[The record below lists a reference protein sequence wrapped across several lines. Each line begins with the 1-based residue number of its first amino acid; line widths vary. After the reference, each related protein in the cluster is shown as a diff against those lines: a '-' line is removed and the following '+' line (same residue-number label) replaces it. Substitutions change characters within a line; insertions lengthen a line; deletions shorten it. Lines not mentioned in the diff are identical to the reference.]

1 LWAPQCVFDPHCV
14 NIQLGSNKAQHASF
28 AARSFL
34 EKRGKC
40 QIMSQTVSH
49 GDETRQEEVLRE
61 AKTKRKSVL
70 REYAEAIV
78 IAVVLAL
85 FIRTFVVQ
93 AFKIPSGS
101 MKPTLL
107 VGDHILVN
115 KFIYGIKIPFTDK
128 AIIKLGK
135 PKRGDVVVFKYP
147 LDTKKDYIKRVVGL
161 PGDKV
166 ELENKQLFINGRVTD
181 DPHASYS
188 IYGNLRNFG
197 PVTVPAHH
205 LFVMGDNRDESSDSR
220 VWGFVPDAYLK
231 GKAFLIYW
239 SWDSTDFGVRWS
251 RLGDIVR

>member
-1 LWAPQCVFDPHCV
+1 M
-14 NIQLGSNKAQHASF
+14 
-28 AARSFL
+28 R
-34 EKRGKC
+34 
-40 QIMSQTVSH
+40 QTVSH
-49 GDETRQEEVLRE
+49 SDDSRNEDVIPGTR
-61 AKTKRKSVL
+61 TKRKSVI

-78 IAVVLAL
+78 IAVLLAL
-85 FIRTFVVQ
+85 FIRTFIVQ

-115 KFIYGIKIPFTDK
+115 KFIYGVKIPFTDK
-128 AIIKLGK
+128 SLIELSQ

-147 LDTKKDYIKRVVGL
+147 LDTKKDYIKRVIGL

-166 ELENKQLFINGRVTD
+166 ELVNKKLLINGRPTA

-197 PVTVPAHH
+197 PVSVPVDH

-220 VWGFVPDAYLK
+220 VWGFVPFAYLK

-239 SWDSTDFGVRWS
+239 SWDRSNFGVRW
-251 RLGDIVR
+251 RRVGDIVH

>member
-1 LWAPQCVFDPHCV
+1 M
-14 NIQLGSNKAQHASF
+14 
-28 AARSFL
+28 
-34 EKRGKC
+34 
-40 QIMSQTVSH
+40 MSERLRENMRQTVSH
-49 GDETRQEEVLRE
+49 RDDTSHKDVLPET
-61 AKTKRKSVL
+61 KPKRKGVI

-115 KFIYGIKIPFTDK
+115 KFLYGIKIPFTDNYL
-128 AIIKLGK
+128 ISLSR
-135 PKRGDVVVFKYP
+135 PKRGDVIVFKYP

-161 PGDKV
+161 PGDRIEFSNK
-166 ELENKQLFINGRVTD
+166 ELIINGQVVD
-181 DPHASYS
+181 DPHAKYS
-188 IYGNLRNFG
+188 LHGNLRKFG
-197 PVTVPAHH
+197 PVAVPDDH

-220 VWGFVPDAYLK
+220 VWGFVPISYLK

-239 SWDSTDFGVRWS
+239 SWDSRKFGLRWS
-251 RLGDIVR
+251 RLGDIVH

>member
-1 LWAPQCVFDPHCV
+1 
-14 NIQLGSNKAQHASF
+14 
-28 AARSFL
+28 
-34 EKRGKC
+34 
-40 QIMSQTVSH
+40 MSQTVSH
-49 GDETRQEEVLRE
+49 GDDARREDVLTE

-107 VGDHILVN
+107 VGDHILVS
-115 KFIYGIKIPFTDK
+115 KFIYGIKIPLTDK
-128 AIIKLGK
+128 TIIKLGT

-147 LDTKKDYIKRVVGL
+147 LDTKKDYIKRVIGL
-161 PGDKV
+161 PGDRV
-166 ELENKQLFINGRVTD
+166 ELVNKQLFINGRVTD

-188 IYGNLRNFG
+188 VYGNLRNFG
-197 PVTVPAHH
+197 PVTVPANH

-220 VWGFVPDAYLK
+220 VWGFVPLPYLK

-239 SWDSTDFGVRWS
+239 SWDSKDFGVRWS
-251 RLGDIVR
+251 RLGDLVR

>member
-1 LWAPQCVFDPHCV
+1 MLAE
-14 NIQLGSNKAQHASF
+14 S
-28 AARSFL
+28 
-34 EKRGKC
+34 
-40 QIMSQTVSH
+40 
-49 GDETRQEEVLRE
+49 
-61 AKTKRKSVL
+61 KTKQKSVL
-70 REYAEAIV
+70 REYVEAIV

-128 AIIKLGK
+128 TLISLGE
-135 PKRGDVVVFKYP
+135 PKREDVVVFKYP
-147 LDTKKDYIKRVVGL
+147 LDPKKDYIKRVIGL
-161 PGDKV
+161 PGEKV
-166 ELENKQLFINGRVTD
+166 QLVNKVLFINGRVID

-188 IYGNLRNFG
+188 LYGNLRNYG
-197 PVTVPAHH
+197 PVTVPADH

-220 VWGFVPDAYLK
+220 VWGFVPYAYLK

-239 SWDSTDFGVRWS
+239 SWDSENFGVRW
-251 RLGDIVR
+251 RRIGDIVR